1 MGVPTG
7 SDFAVEARAHNG
19 EISND
24 FSLTNTNENNSNTL
38 SAEVGKGGPK
48 IVLTSDQGDIH
59 LSKAEMVAPLPPVPP
74 VLPVPKREGCGTPV
88 AAECLVCPK
97 APKVPA
103 PGKHLKAPDGATE
116 PPVVQQ

>member
-1 MGVPTG
+1 M
-7 SDFAVEARAHNG
+7 
-19 EISND
+19 
-24 FSLTNTNENNSNTL
+24 
-38 SAEVGKGGPK
+38 GKGGPK

-74 VLPVPKREGCGTPV
+74 VMPVPNVKGVAPV
-88 AAECLVCPK
+88 APTPGMPK